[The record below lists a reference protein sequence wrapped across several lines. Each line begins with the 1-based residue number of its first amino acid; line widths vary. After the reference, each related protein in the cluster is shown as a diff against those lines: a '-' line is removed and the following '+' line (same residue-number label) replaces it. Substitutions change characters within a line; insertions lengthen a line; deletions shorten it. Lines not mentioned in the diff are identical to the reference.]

1 MAHPV
6 VIRDVGPEG
15 PDIGEPVGRAPAQP
29 CQVVLSGRRGPGYRS
44 LRSSRLPCWRSW
56 RLRRRGVDT
65 SRSSGMAS
73 SRCTGMRPLT
83 GSRLTPR
90 PPTAGWN
97 CLPTSPCS
105 PLWLQA
111 HAAGPG
117 VVPQYRNPS
126 FQSAARLNALASA
139 TFNQGTAARDTAERY
154 LRDTVLFASVLF
166 LVAIAQR
173 FKVRSVR
180 IATTTVALGLAAY
193 TSITVAP
200 VLRHGLGSCLAL
212 ETCAGFKPSQSQAP
226 RRADR
231 RRYLYIAAFDHQGR
245 RHSGIPGPSAATAR
259 SGLRPAEPGRAR
271 SPRTYSP
278 HAQGTIRS
286 WREVTVRS
294 ENQKQSAERTVA
306 SPAREPDGCLFR
318 WEGRRRTAVRSQTQ
332 PQAPCTSFLNLG
344 GGLCFAVFTAS
355 FARFSG
361 LSRSMEREGPA
372 DHDRLSRRCHQ

>member
-1 MAHPV
+1 
-6 VIRDVGPEG
+6 
-15 PDIGEPVGRAPAQP
+15 
-29 CQVVLSGRRGPGYRS
+29 
-44 LRSSRLPCWRSW
+44 
-56 RLRRRGVDT
+56 
-65 SRSSGMAS
+65 MAS
-73 SRCTGMRPLT
+73 SRCCTGMRPLT
-83 GSRLTPR
+83 GPRLTPR

-111 HAAGPG
+111 HAAGDSKLETLYVGRFTPDGLFAWEKTDPFTNPAAPAGPG

-271 SPRTYSP
+271 
-278 HAQGTIRS
+278 
-286 WREVTVRS
+286 
-294 ENQKQSAERTVA
+294 QSALSSNVFSARSGNDPLLARSDRPFRKSKAVSRTDGGVA
-306 SPAREPDGCLFR
+306 PREPDGGISR
-318 WEGRRRTAVRSQTQ
+318 WEGASADSGSLTDAAPGAVYQ
-332 PQAPCTSFLNLG
+332 LE
-344 GGLCFAVFTAS
+344 
-355 FARFSG
+355 
-361 LSRSMEREGPA
+361 SRWWPG
-372 DHDRLSRRCHQ
+372 SR